1 LPYLL
6 GGYVLNNLNSHK
18 IRQNSIKNLVALVGA
33 TLN

>member
-18 IRQNSIKNLVALVGA
+18 IRQNSIKNLVAQSVGMR
-33 TLN
+33 